1 MNVMLKGVLKYSD
14 IWDFQTFHKQLWFA
28 IMHKNSFLAPC
39 CSVLLA
45 VS

>member
-1 MNVMLKGVLKYSD
+1 MNAMFKEVLKYSD
-14 IWDFQTFHKQLWFA
+14 IWDFQTSHKQPWFA
-28 IMHKNSFLAPC
+28 IMRKNSLSFLH